1 MTVESSLV
9 ARRFVLV
16 AVVIPAVITLI
27 GIVIQLIALPHVPA
41 TVATHWNAAGQPDG
55 FAPAWLVPLTTL
67 LLGLGVPA
75 LLALFAAPGLRRGDR
90 GVTYRFLGATGTW
103 VSALIVV
110 LFTWTFV
117 MQKGAESSAEAT
129 GIFLPLVVA
138 LVVATGLALV
148 AWFLQPATETVR
160 SLSRAP
166 QDLALASGERVV
178 WVHGAA
184 MTPAVMWVLWGVSIV
199 LTGAGIIAV
208 AADSGASGWIL
219 ATTGLVLLIAVGA
232 TTAFTV
238 VVNHAGLT
246 VRSVWGVPRF
256 SVPLSDIAAVEVA
269 DVMPMGEFGGWGV
282 RMAPGRFGVVLRAG
296 QAIEVTRN
304 DGRHFV
310 VTTDDAETGASLLSA
325 LAERANAATT

>member
-1 MTVESSLV
+1 MTVKSSLV

-16 AVVIPAVITLI
+16 AVIIPAMITLA
-27 GIVIQLIALPHVPA
+27 GIVVQLVALPYVPS
-41 TVATHWNAAGQPDG
+41 TVATHWNASGEPDG
-55 FAPAWLVPLTTL
+55 FAPAWSVPLATL
-67 LLGLGVPA
+67 LLGMGVPT
-75 LLALFAAPGLRRGDR
+75 LLALLAAPGLRRGDR

-117 MQKGAESSAEAT
+117 IQAGGESSAEGA
-129 GIFLPLVVA
+129 GIYFAFVVA
-138 LVVATGLALV
+138 LVVASALALM
-148 AWFLQPATETVR
+148 AWFLQPATATVR

-178 WVHGAA
+178 WVHGAV
-184 MTPAVMWVLWGVSIV
+184 MKPAVMWVLWGLSIA
-199 LTGAGIIAV
+199 LTGAGIIAI

-219 ATTGLVLLIAVGA
+219 AATGLLLVIVVGA
-232 TTAFTV
+232 TTAFRV
-238 VVNHAGLT
+238 VVNDAGLT

-256 SVPLSDIAAVEVA
+256 SVPLTDVAGVEVA

-304 DGRHFV
+304 DGRRFV
-310 VTTDDAETGASLLSA
+310 VTTDDAETGAALLAA
-325 LAERANAATT
+325 LAERATKASS